1 MYELVGIRTSQHAV
15 TMRLACCM
23 GANLQVGPSRTA
35 VLSSLGYSRVTFPDY
50 RPSNRRDLARLQV
63 ANMDLNVHHSQ
74 IHIKALLTPTNKKES
89 NDISIPKKQRHA
101 CNNTDSYTTRS
112 NLHDDA
118 SANLLRYIS
127 LALPQSQGPRPCPCI
142 VVNAWATDSQNHTAT
157 AQDGATTSPYLSLDR
172 GGFAVAAADVEADA
186 GGIAA
191 DVDGSAVEI
200 VAAWVAKA
208 KTKSVRSRGGSR
220 LTGEYPRRR

>member
-50 RPSNRRDLARLQV
+50 RPSYRRDLARLQV
-63 ANMDLNVHHSQ
+63 ADKDLAVHHSQ
-74 IHIKALLTPTNKKES
+74 STSKPYSHQRIKRKATTS
-89 NDISIPKKQRHA
+89 A
-101 CNNTDSYTTRS
+101 TDNYTTRS

-118 SANLLRYIS
+118 SPNLLRYIS
-127 LALPQSQGPRPCPCI
+127 LSPPQSQGPRPCPCI
-142 VVNAWATDSQNHTAT
+142 VVNAWAPDSQNHTA
-157 AQDGATTSPYLSLDR
+157 AAPDGATMSPYLFPDR
-172 GGFAVAAADVEADA
+172 GGFAVAAADIEADA
-186 GGIAA
+186 GGTAA